1 MKNKIVVLVK
11 MLQESIQDVETY
23 VGVDA
28 MNHAARAF
36 EKWTGVA
43 YSMYLEKYS
52 TGKDN
57 YEILGEDYAG
67 TNIYVTDA
75 VCRGAKCENLLS
87 LSTGHI
93 TEETAKILEN
103 YDFPLVVHRK
113 EDDHEA
119 YGFFLLVPDGLL
131 DPSELP
137 ECIQDIII
145 YAKAL
150 ECDWINLDRDADV
163 IPDLPVY
170 DW

>member
-1 MKNKIVVLVK
+1 MKNKVVVLVK
-11 MLQESIQDVETY
+11 MLQGSQDVVTY

-36 EKWTGVA
+36 ENWTGIA
-43 YSMYLEKYS
+43 YSTYLQKSS
-52 TGKDN
+52 TGKNN
-57 YEILGEDYAG
+57 YEILGENYAG
-67 TNIYVTDA
+67 TNIYITDA
-75 VCRGAKCENLLS
+75 VCRGARCENLLS

-93 TEETAKILEN
+93 TEEAAKRLEN
-103 YDFPLVVHRK
+103 FDFPLVAYRK

-119 YGFFLLVPDGLL
+119 YGFFLIVPDSLL

-170 DW
+170 EFE